1 MKKRYQEEK
10 REEAEK
16 EKRKDAESK
25 EKRKSAEKGEKKKRK
40 IVAIVKEADD
50 KKKKRL
56 AFLTDTEGNVRS
68 KEQEKETEKPRK
80 NAQEK
85 VVNRTKKVVN
95 CGK

>member
-1 MKKRYQEEK
+1 M
-10 REEAEK
+10 
-16 EKRKDAESK
+16 
-25 EKRKSAEKGEKKKRK
+25 
-40 IVAIVKEADD
+40 
-50 KKKKRL
+50 

-68 KEQEKETEKPRK
+68 KEQEKETERPRK